1 MKIEKIDV
9 EEVRDVYTFLD
20 VENSLKVISE
30 KLNEIIDYIN
40 KKDEPTT

>member
-40 KKDEPTT
+40 SKDNQLL